1 MLLRAAG
8 HQVVC
13 SAADGDE
20 SVALLSTQPAAGT
33 GWRVDHSRA
42 TPSSSSQIR
51 VAIPVALC
59 GISLSHADPR
69 NRHREHRIPTQREGG
84 ERRSLTDT
92 LTRIGQGEIVIEPV
106 LVKRLVD
113 RGRGEKKDV
122 VAALSDREQEVL
134 KLMTEGRSNNGIA
147 GQLYI
152 TPKAVEST

>member
-1 MLLRAAG
+1 
-8 HQVVC
+8 
-13 SAADGDE
+13 
-20 SVALLSTQPAAGT
+20 
-33 GWRVDHSRA
+33 
-42 TPSSSSQIR
+42 
-51 VAIPVALC
+51 
-59 GISLSHADPR
+59 
-69 NRHREHRIPTQREGG
+69 
-84 ERRSLTDT
+84 
-92 LTRIGQGEIVIEPV
+92 V